1 LTYQEVRERFPAEAT
16 ARFADTLH
24 GKPAGGES
32 LAQVAERVGEAWR
45 ALLGQHPGG
54 RILVVTH
61 ATPIQLVLCLL
72 SGMAPAQHWRWRID
86 LGSLTAIDVYG
97 GGAIVRMVNE
107 VPPLIEA

>member
-1 LTYQEVRERFPAEAT
+1 
-16 ARFADTLH
+16 
-24 GKPAGGES
+24 
-32 LAQVAERVGEAWR
+32 
-45 ALLGQHPGG
+45 
-54 RILVVTH
+54 
-61 ATPIQLVLCLL
+61 VLCLL